1 MIEVHGKNDDL
12 AMLISGKEVEPLA
25 ADDDQIS
32 AECNLPDLAALQS
45 LDRSKLLQ
53 YAAQFPL
60 PVKQQ
65 IVEAVANFNG
75 AP

>member
-1 MIEVHGKNDDL
+1 MTTWRC
-12 AMLISGKEVEPLA
+12 LISGKEVEPFA
-25 ADDDQIS
+25 ADEDQIS
-32 AECNLPDLAALQS
+32 AECKLPDLAALQP

-65 IVEAVANFNG
+65 IVEAFANLKSVR
-75 AP
+75 PRTK